1 VYAVIHEI
9 DSVSTHGLIPI
20 AGRPLVARQ
29 IQWLRSIRCQ
39 GIAVHI
45 GSSAESVALGQWLAR
60 GDAIGTNV
68 RLVMSGK
75 ELSPREIARRAGFP
89 DDAQLLAIPA
99 DVLCGGD
106 IEAIQPHADPEGAV
120 VALGAPS
127 ALGDSFDGSAVR
139 MLGTPT
145 PATSAEHEAWAVRI
159 RSLADAFAVGVAV
172 LDSRLEHSSKSGVLL
187 HASER
192 ERGVWVS
199 RGAHVDPTAKLIAPV
214 LLGADTV
221 IRAGAVVGPRVFL
234 GDRSVVERRTRL
246 ADAMVAPG
254 TIVGED
260 LDLSGTAI
268 DARGTQDL
276 FTGEHATIDE
286 TLLLAPRDKH
296 HPRTWVGRGLAFALM
311 VLLAPLWLL
320 FWVMPALEM
329 RSGATSQRRS
339 GRALLPALLQA
350 AQGKRTVIGLSDWTD
365 EVPPNVSA
373 ALYWKSRA
381 VPLGLV
387 AIDAGLVPEDA
398 DAATQLRARV
408 YYMHQKNVFL
418 DFILLLRCLRRMFA
432 RSTRRAYGSV
442 QEESSPQMG
451 AVS

>member
-1 VYAVIHEI
+1 MYAVIHEI
-9 DSVSTHGLIPI
+9 ESISTHGLIPI

-29 IQWLRSIRCQ
+29 IQWLRSMRCR

-45 GSSAESVALGQWLAR
+45 GSSAESIALGQWLAR

-68 RLVMSGK
+68 RLVLSGK

-89 DDAQLLAIPA
+89 DDAPLLAIPA

-106 IEAIQPHADPEGAV
+106 IEAIQAHADPDGAL
-120 VALGAPS
+120 VALRAPS
-127 ALGDSFDGSAVR
+127 ALGDYFDGSAVR
-139 MLGTPT
+139 MLGTT
-145 PATSAEHEAWAVRI
+145 TQATSADHAAWAIRI
-159 RSLADAFAVGVAV
+159 RSLADAFAIGVAV
-172 LDSRLEHSSKSGVLL
+172 LDGRLEHSSKNGVLL

-192 ERGVWVS
+192 ERGIWIS
-199 RGAHVDPTAKLIAPV
+199 RGAHVDPTAQLIAPV

-260 LDLSGTAI
+260 LVLSQVAI
-268 DARGTQDL
+268 DAHGTQDL
-276 FTGEHATIDE
+276 CTGEHATIDE

-296 HPRTWVGRGLAFALM
+296 HLGNYFGRGLALGLM
-311 VLLAPLWLL
+311 VLLAPIWVL
-320 FWVMPALEM
+320 FW
-329 RSGATSQRRS
+329 
-339 GRALLPALLQA
+339 LLPALELRGRPGRVLLSALLEA
-350 AQGKRTVIGLSDWTD
+350 AQGKRTFIGLSDWTGD
-365 EVPPNVSA
+365 VPPNTSP
-373 ALYWKSRA
+373 ALYLRSFEA
-381 VPLGLV
+381 PLGFIT
-387 AIDAGLVPEDA
+387 IDAGLVPDDA

-408 YYMHQKNVFL
+408 YYMHEKNLFL
-418 DFILLLRCLRRMFA
+418 DIVLLLRVLSRMFA
-432 RSTRRAYGSV
+432 RSTPRAYGSV

-451 AVS
+451 ALS